1 MGLND
6 ICAEFAIREVEDFLH
21 CLRDYAEDGEPQA
34 IVERL
39 IELSEKCAV
48 PYPKMSD
55 YKTLVDAVYETH
67 DYLNHGWYH
76 TEETGRMELRGK
88 SVVAISGSMK
98 RASGCQVPVRGAPAD
113 GTVTCL

>member
-21 CLRDYAEDGEPQA
+21 SLRGYAEDGEPRQQA
-34 IVERL
+34 IVGRL

-88 SVVAISGSMK
+88 SVV
-98 RASGCQVPVRGAPAD
+98 QDD
-113 GTVTCL
+113 GKIVWCALV